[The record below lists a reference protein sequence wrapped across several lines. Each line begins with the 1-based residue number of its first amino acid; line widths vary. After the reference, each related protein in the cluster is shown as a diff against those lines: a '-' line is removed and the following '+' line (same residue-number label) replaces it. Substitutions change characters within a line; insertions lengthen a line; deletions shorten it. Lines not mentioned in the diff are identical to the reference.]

1 MAAEK
6 AKAKEMAR
14 IRAERA
20 AQRKTENMQRLAQRR
35 KEQVEKQKVE
45 GKTKRPRR
53 RSKQE
58 KEELAVAE
66 ELKLKAKLVKVRTQ

>member
-1 MAAEK
+1 
-6 AKAKEMAR
+6 MAR

-20 AQRKTENMQRLAQRR
+20 AQRKTEKMQRLAQRR
-35 KEQVEKQKVE
+35 KEREEKQKVG
-45 GKTKRPRR
+45 GKINRPRR

-66 ELKLKAKLVKVRTQ
+66 ELKLKAKLVKVKTQQNLA

>member
-1 MAAEK
+1 
-6 AKAKEMAR
+6 MAR

-20 AQRKTENMQRLAQRR
+20 AQRKTEKMQRLAQRR
-35 KEQVEKQKVE
+35 KEREEKQKVG
-45 GKTKRPRR
+45 GKINRPRR

-66 ELKLKAKLVKVRTQ
+66 ELKLKAKLVKVKTQHNLA